1 MLLLG
6 LKVDEGV
13 TIEVPGHET
22 IHVMVTRVRQGTVRI
37 GITAPREMVVVRDE
51 VRERLAKESKGHA

>member
-13 TIEVPGHET
+13 TIEVPGHGEV
-22 IHVMVTRVRQGTVRI
+22 HVMVTRIRQGTVRL
-37 GITAPREMVVVRDE
+37 GVTAPKEMVIVRDE